1 MPNNDLI
8 FSQSLING
16 MLCVVVVCIMLP
28 VFYLIFY
35 TFKKKIHL
43 PSVLMG
49 IVGFFI
55 FGYILSGLLLGNIAP
70 KESAADSPML
80 YTVLR
85 SVCVAI
91 AEGGGAFAAM
101 YFLRR
106 KYDEIS
112 TPISYA
118 LGYPLVNMLLVG
130 GANSFVRMAE
140 AYTVNVKG
148 LDEVLASVEGEAVEV
163 LRQDLFALAE
173 TEPYVY
179 FLSAVDYI
187 CIFCIFVA
195 ICRIMWYAAHE
206 EGRSRMIL
214 LAAGVVFKLAAEF
227 PVAFYQAGGTEN
239 YIVCE
244 VIRYVVT
251 ALCVGFAV
259 LMSFKY
265 DDKERVSAGPLN
277 RRLL

>member
-1 MPNNDLI
+1 MANSDFM
-8 FSQSLING
+8 FSQSLVNG
-16 MLCVVVVCIMLP
+16 MLTVVVVCILLP

-35 TFKKKIHL
+35 TFKKKIHI
-43 PSVLMG
+43 PSAVLG
-49 IVGFFI
+49 IVGFFV
-55 FGYILSGLLLGNIAP
+55 FGYLLSGLLLGNIAP
-70 KESAADSPML
+70 QDSAADNPAL
-80 YTVLR
+80 YAVLR
-85 SVCVAI
+85 SVCVAV
-91 AEGGGAFAAM
+91 AEAGGAFVAM

-106 KYDEIS
+106 RLDDIS
-112 TPISYA
+112 APISYA
-118 LGYPLVNMLLVG
+118 FGYPLIDMLLVG

-140 AYTVNVKG
+140 AYTVNTKG

-187 CIFCIFVA
+187 CIFCIVVA

-206 EGRSRMIL
+206 EGKNKIIL
-214 LAAGVVFKLAAEF
+214 LAAGIVFKFAAEF
-227 PVAFYQAGGTEN
+227 PVALYQGGGTEN
-239 YIVCE
+239 YVVCE
-244 VIRYVVT
+244 VVRYVIT
-251 ALCVGFAV
+251 LLCVGFAV
-259 LMSFKY
+259 LMHFKY

>member
-1 MPNNDLI
+1 LANTDFM
-8 FSQSLING
+8 FSQSLVNG
-16 MLCVVVVCIMLP
+16 MLTVVVVCILLP

-35 TFKKKIHL
+35 TFKKKIHI
-43 PSVLMG
+43 PSALSG
-49 IVGFFI
+49 IIGFFI
-55 FGYILSGLLLGNIAP
+55 FGYLISGLLLGNIAP
-70 KESAADSPML
+70 QESAADSPML
-80 YTVLR
+80 YAALR
-85 SVCVAI
+85 SVCVAV
-91 AEGGGAFAAM
+91 AEAGGAFVAM
-101 YFLRR
+101 YFLSRR
-106 KYDEIS
+106 YDEIS

-118 LGYPLVNMLLVG
+118 FGYPLIDMLLVG

-140 AYTVNVKG
+140 AYTVNTKG

-187 CIFCIFVA
+187 CIFCIVVA

-206 EGRSRMIL
+206 EGKNKIIL
-214 LAAGVVFKLAAEF
+214 IAAGVIFKLAAEF
-227 PVAFYQAGGTEN
+227 PVALYQGGGTGN
-239 YIVCE
+239 YVACE
-244 VIRYVVT
+244 VVRYVVT
-251 ALCVGFAV
+251 LLCVGFAV
-259 LMSFKY
+259 LMHLKY